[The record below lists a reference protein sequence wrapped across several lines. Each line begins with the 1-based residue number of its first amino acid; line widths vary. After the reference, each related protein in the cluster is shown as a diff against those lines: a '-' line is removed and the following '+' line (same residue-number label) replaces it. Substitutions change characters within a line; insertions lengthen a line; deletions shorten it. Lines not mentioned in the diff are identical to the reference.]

1 MYSLPMKNTI
11 CLLYAICLFYGIS
24 SLFCQ
29 EETFGVPIPVVG
41 TSPNGGAVMGVLLA
55 VVTETDGHIDS
66 IIAPVVTQNELVGLS
81 ADMNYFG
88 FPSENI
94 TYQLYFS
101 HSSENFWEYSIKYKQ
116 KQFFWENLSL
126 DALFR
131 FSRDSSNRFY
141 GLGQQTE
148 DDDET
153 SYTSRNIQSKLQLTS
168 ELRENFFLSFAMEP
182 RQKWIRRGIIE
193 DVPSIKEKFSDV
205 PGIEG
210 GYVFP
215 IRLAM
220 IYDTRNNEVSPT
232 SGTYCR
238 FFLEGA
244 SQSVL
249 SSFSYQKIG
258 LEGKTYLPLDDD
270 SRFVLVLRG
279 LVEYME
285 GSNVPFYELSSLGGE
300 TFRGFGEGR
309 FYDKHRF
316 QINVEQRIRLVRFF
330 VGEILLDVEGAVF
343 AEFGQVF
350 PSFKDV
356 KTKDI
361 QKVFGVA
368 IRFVVRSQ
376 IVAKVDIGYG
386 DEGSA
391 IFAGLH
397 YPF

>member
-1 MYSLPMKNTI
+1 MKKKVCFWVYI
-11 CLLYAICLFYGIS
+11 FWLFFAGMS
-24 SLFCQ
+24 APVFPQ

-41 TSPNGGAVMGVLLA
+41 TSPNSGAVMGVLLA

-66 IIAPVVTQNELVGLS
+66 IIAPVVTQNDLTGLS
-81 ADMNYFG
+81 VDMNYFG

-101 HSSENFWEYSIKYKQ
+101 HSSENFWEYTLDYKQ

-126 DALFR
+126 DALVR
-131 FSRDSSNRFY
+131 FSRDSSDRFY
-141 GLGQQTE
+141 GLGAQS
-148 DDDET
+148 DVDDET
-153 SYTSRNIQSKLQLTS
+153 SYTSRNLESEFQLTW
-168 ELRENFFLSFAMEP
+168 ELREHFFLSLGMEG
-182 RQKWIRRGIIE
+182 RRKWIRRGVIE
-193 DVPSIKEKFSDV
+193 DVPSIKEKFASV
-205 PGIEG
+205 TGVEG
-210 GYVFP
+210 GYVLP
-215 IRLAM
+215 LRLAM
-220 IYDTRNNEVSPT
+220 IYDTRNNQVSPT
-232 SGTYCR
+232 AGTYFR

-244 SQSVL
+244 SQSIL

-258 LEGKTYLPLDDD
+258 VEGKAYLPLDED

-285 GSNVPFYELSSLGGE
+285 GSNVPFYELSSIGGE
-300 TFRGFGEGR
+300 SFRGFGEGR

-316 QINVEQRIRLVRFF
+316 QINIEQRIRLARFF
-330 VGEILLDVEGAVF
+330 VGEILLDLEGAVF

-350 PSFKDV
+350 PSFNDI

>member
-1 MYSLPMKNTI
+1 MYSLRMKKKI
-11 CLLYAICLFYGIS
+11 FFYIFFLLFAMVVSVIS
-24 SLFCQ
+24 Q

-41 TSPNGGAVMGVLLA
+41 TSPNSGTIMGVLLA

-66 IIAPVVTQNELVGLS
+66 IIAPVVTQNDLTGLS
-81 ADMNYFG
+81 VDMNYFG

-101 HSSENFWEYSIKYKQ
+101 HSSENFWEYTIDYKQ
-116 KQFFWENLSL
+116 KQFFWETVTL
-126 DALFR
+126 DALVR

-141 GLGQQTE
+141 GLGDE
-148 DDDET
+148 SDVDDET
-153 SYTSRNIQSKLQLTS
+153 SYTSRNIQSKLQLTW
-168 ELRENFFLSFAMEP
+168 ELKEHFFLSLGMEG
-182 RQKWIRRGIIE
+182 RRKWIRRGVIE
-193 DVPSIKEKFSDV
+193 DVPTIKEKFSDV
-205 PGIEG
+205 PGVEG
-210 GYVFP
+210 GYTLP
-215 IRLAM
+215 LRLAM
-220 IYDTRNNEVSPT
+220 MYDTRNNSVSPT
-232 SGTYCR
+232 SGMYFR

-244 SQSVL
+244 SQSIL
-249 SSFSYQKIG
+249 SSFSYQKVG

-270 SRFVLVLRG
+270 ARFVLVLRG

-285 GSNVPFYELSSLGGE
+285 GSNVPFYELSSIGGE
-300 TFRGFGEGR
+300 SFRGFGEGR

-316 QINVEQRIRLVRFF
+316 QVNIEQRIRLFRFF

-350 PSFKDV
+350 PSFDDIKPSN
-356 KTKDI
+356 I